1 MNTSNFLEQPYAM
14 DGIYYKPDINMITIK
29 LNELAINISPKKKRK
44 KYENNNNNKR
54 QKINKLTSPTIRR
67 K

>member
-1 MNTSNFLEQPYAM
+1 MDNSKFIEQPYSM
-14 DGIYYKPDINMITIK
+14 DGIYYKPDINMINIK

-54 QKINKLTSPTIRR
+54 QKINKLTSSTIRR